1 VTVAFA
7 ATLALLLLATGFW
20 VYRDLRGEFTDRL
33 DDSLAAQAGAI
44 ARDLRALPD
53 DDDVLVQ
60 VLAPDGAL
68 LRAGPGAPSRPL
80 VDPSA
85 LDLEEDGDDD
95 TLTVRDA
102 VWDDERQDVRATVRR
117 AGSSFLVVG
126 APLEDVDEPLANVRT
141 ALLIGLAG
149 ALVLASLAGWLAIA
163 AALRPVERMRREAAA
178 ISGDDTTARLP
189 APAADDELGRLAGT
203 LNDMLARLGRAV
215 ERERDLVADASHEL
229 RTPLAILTTE
239 LELALE
245 RDRPAEELRDALRS
259 AQDEV
264 RHMTRIAE
272 DLLLLARS
280 DRGELP
286 LARED
291 VDVAELLAE
300 VAARFAHRAA
310 PRSLAVEAPPAM
322 TVHADRAR
330 LGQALG
336 NLVDNALVHGGG
348 DIVLSAARNGG
359 TIELAVADEGPGF
372 PEGFAGRAFDR
383 FARAEESRSGG
394 GAGLGLA
401 IVALVASAHGGTASI
416 REGARVVL
424 ALPIDG

>member
-1 VTVAFA
+1 VTAAFA
-7 ATLALLLLATGFW
+7 ATLAVVLLATGFW

-33 DDSLAAQAGAI
+33 DDTLSAQSAAI
-44 ARDLRALPD
+44 ARDLDALPD
-53 DDDVLVQ
+53 DDDLLVQ
-60 VLAPDGAL
+60 VLAPDGTL
-68 LRAGPGAPSRPL
+68 LRAGPDAPSRPV
-80 VDPSA
+80 VDPRD
-85 LDLEEDGDDD
+85 LDLDEDGDDE
-95 TLTVRDA
+95 TLTVRAD
-102 VWDDERQDVRATVRR
+102 WDDERLQVRANVRR
-117 AGSSFLVVG
+117 VGSSILVVG
-126 APLEDVDEPLANVRT
+126 SPLEDVGEPLGNVRT

-178 ISGDDTTARLP
+178 ISGDDPSARLP
-189 APAADDELGRLAGT
+189 TPPADDELGRLAGT

-245 RDRPAEELRDALRS
+245 RDRPAGELRDALRS
-259 AQDEV
+259 AQEEV

-291 VDVAELLAE
+291 VDVAELLAD

-310 PRSLAVEAPPAM
+310 PRMLAVDAAPGM
-322 TVHADRAR
+322 TVRADRAR

-336 NLVDNALVHGGG
+336 NLVDNALVHGAGE
-348 DIVLSAARNGG
+348 ITLSAVRDGAA
-359 TIELAVADEGPGF
+359 IELAVADEGPGF
-372 PEGFAGRAFDR
+372 PDGFAGRAFDR
-383 FARAEESRSGG
+383 FARADEARGGG

-416 REGARVVL
+416 REGARVVVT
-424 ALPIDG
+424 LPVDG